1 LSPVPARP
9 RGGPVGETPFAV
21 TEPRFSVVDV
31 RGVMTRGSEFLLS
44 LLLGVPAAAIG
55 LLLLSLGPLGW
66 FLAAFLGV
74 AVVGAA
80 AVFGDAAP
88 DVGSGYCNCVPVAR
102 RPVPASDRY

>member
-1 LSPVPARP
+1 MS
-9 RGGPVGETPFAV
+9 ETAVAV
-21 TEPRFSVVDV
+21 TETRFSVVDV
-31 RGVMTRGSEFLLS
+31 GRAMTRGSEFLLS

-80 AVFGDAAP
+80 AVFGGSDP
-88 DVGSGYCNCVPVAR
+88 DVGTLGADRTNCPRCGSRTAADGACEYCDEPL
-102 RPVPASDRY
+102 